1 VGVGATRYRRTSAD
15 VLLNTWQATV
25 IKGNAGELAALA
37 KSNEVQSRGVDS
49 VGQGFSDPATFVR
62 NLARKERCVVVLT
75 GATDWVSDGNTV
87 VRLSNG
93 HPYLADITGSGCMV
107 GTCVAIFCAAT
118 SMEKSTTRTADA
130 PEDGLLVRGDM
141 FAAAIGGVLALTV
154 ASEYAGKRKD
164 VKGSGTFLP
173 ALIDELGKLTFEK
186 IMEAA
191 KVEVMPF
198 SPS

>member
-1 VGVGATRYRRTSAD
+1 M
-15 VLLNTWQATV
+15 
-25 IKGNAGELAALA
+25 
-37 KSNEVQSRGVDS
+37 
-49 VGQGFSDPATFVR
+49 
-62 NLARKERCVVVLT
+62 VLT

-141 FAAAIGGVLALTV
+141 FAAAIGGYVSEAYSLHLLLRADARCRVLALTV